1 MKRHI
6 ILGCMLVLAAGVSR
20 DAWAVEVF
28 FNGVRVSGLKNQ
40 NFKNC
45 GVRFDGD
52 GNVHI
57 TAKGYSVKRVD
68 QSGGSKTA
76 PSTPGVSKQYYLYAK
91 SSRPGFVQ
99 YDIDVYINGKWVKK
113 IRNSERQVVMDI
125 SRSLRKGK
133 NIVHFA
139 ATKNYGGKGRLS
151 TSAADEMSVFIGLG
165 SKGGGTVNITTTLAD
180 FKANASTTKNF
191 GREQTVTVP

>member
-1 MKRHI
+1 MKRYM
-6 ILGCMLVLAAGVSR
+6 ILGCLLVLAMGLSR
-20 DAWAVEVF
+20 NALAVEVF

-40 NFKNC
+40 SFKNC

-52 GNVHI
+52 GSVHI

-68 QSGGSKTA
+68 QTGGGQAAAK
-76 PSTPGVSKQYYLYAK
+76 TPGVSKQYYLYAK
-91 SSRPGFVQ
+91 SSKPGFVQ

-113 IRNSERQVVMDI
+113 IRNAERQVVLDI
-125 SRSLRKGK
+125 SRKLRKGK
-133 NIVHFA
+133 NVIHFA

-151 TSAADEMSVFIGLG
+151 TSAADEVKVFIGLG

-180 FKANASTTKNF
+180 FKANANSTKNF
-191 GREQTVTVP
+191 GREQTITVP